1 MITALLPYA
10 YIGHPLRDEEVRR
23 SRAAQRLSIDRLQRY
38 SLRRKEV
45 LIIHRADNDYV
56 RAFAQ
61 AFNASD
67 VMVNLEHDVV
77 PYEWALVSLIQCPH
91 RVCAYSYMDPGL
103 VIGYGHR
110 VKREDG
116 PGTRW
121 AMPYDEWAITTTLG
135 CAKLVPPSLPP
146 LKLPDDVSWNWLDSA
161 VSLWLQEHKIAV
173 HLHWPA
179 VSHYHAHVPSIIHDV
194 PNVFAITHRER

>member
-77 PYEWALVSLIQCPH
+77 RMSGPWSPSSNAPTVSALIPTW
-91 RVCAYSYMDPGL
+91 
-103 VIGYGHR
+103 I
-110 VKREDG
+110 
-116 PGTRW
+116 
-121 AMPYDEWAITTTLG
+121 
-135 CAKLVPPSLPP
+135 
-146 LKLPDDVSWNWLDSA
+146 
-161 VSLWLQEHKIAV
+161 
-173 HLHWPA
+173 PA
-179 VSHYHAHVPSIIHDV
+179 W
-194 PNVFAITHRER
+194 